1 MNHTKRNRGFSIME
15 TVIALVVIV
24 LVTAAALSITMAA
37 ISARVKMSN
46 YSEAQ
51 DFAHNVLEC
60 FKAAKDDNVD
70 DRISNFENNVGVAGY
85 KRENLTG
92 TNPDYRY
99 KAENKF
105 EAKITA
111 DFDDDYFEIVVTE
124 YGKDDK
130 IIIQFEYGQKG

>member
-60 FKAAKDDNVD
+60 FKAADGADEAEKID
-70 DRISNFENNVGVAGY
+70 NFEKNVEFAGY
-85 KRENLTG
+85 EFSPRVASAYTYSAG
-92 TNPDYRY
+92 
-99 KAENKF
+99 NKF
-105 EAKITA
+105 TAYIKA
-111 DFDDDYFEIVVTE
+111 DFQNGIFEIKVTE
-124 YGKDDK
+124 FGKNDK
-130 IIIQFEYGQKG
+130 VIIEFDYTKG

>member
-60 FKAAKDDNVD
+60 FKAADGEDEFRLNVE
-70 DRISNFENNVGVAGY
+70 FAGY
-85 KRENLTG
+85 ELSGAASTY
-92 TNPDYRY
+92 TY
-99 KAENKF
+99 KVENKF
-105 EAKITA
+105 EAEIIA
-111 DFDDDYFEIVVTE
+111 AFDVDGDYFHITVNDSNGTEIISFT
-124 YGKDDK
+124 Y
-130 IIIQFEYGQKG
+130 QKG

>member
-1 MNHTKRNRGFSIME
+1 MNHIKRNRGFSIME

-60 FKAAKDDNVD
+60 FKAADGEDEFRQNVE
-70 DRISNFENNVGVAGY
+70 FAGY
-85 KRENLTG
+85 EDMSGAASTY
-92 TNPDYRY
+92 TYDV
-99 KAENKF
+99 ENKF
-105 EAKITA
+105 KAEITA
-111 DFDDDYFEIVVTE
+111 NFTTGKFEITVTE
-124 YGKDDK
+124 FEKIDK
-130 IIIQFEYGQKG
+130 VIIKFDYTKG

>member
-60 FKAAKDDNVD
+60 FKAADNNTEFESNMKD
-70 DRISNFENNVGVAGY
+70 VAGY
-85 KRENLTG
+85 EYEDMSAEPSIYT
-92 TNPDYRY
+92 Y
-99 KAENKF
+99 KVENKF
-105 EAKITA
+105 EAEIIA
-111 DFDDDYFEIVVTE
+111 AFDVDGDYFHITVNDSNGTEIISFT
-124 YGKDDK
+124 Y
-130 IIIQFEYGQKG
+130 QKG

>member
-60 FKAAKDDNVD
+60 FKAAD
-70 DRISNFENNVGVAGY
+70 SNTEFENNMKEVAGY
-85 KRENLTG
+85 EYEDMSASN
-92 TNPDYRY
+92 N
-99 KAENKF
+99 
-105 EAKITA
+105 
-111 DFDDDYFEIVVTE
+111 TE
-124 YGKDDK
+124 
-130 IIIQFEYGQKG
+130 F

>member
-1 MNHTKRNRGFSIME
+1 MNHIKRNRGFSIME

-60 FKAAKDDNVD
+60 FKAADDKDK
-70 DRISNFENNVGVAGY
+70 FESNVGFAGY
-85 KRENLTG
+85 ELPSPVDSTYTYSAG
-92 TNPDYRY
+92 
-99 KAENKF
+99 NKF
-105 EAKITA
+105 EAEITA
-111 DFDDDYFEIVVTE
+111 DFASGKFAITVNDSNGTEIISFT
-124 YGKDDK
+124 Y
-130 IIIQFEYGQKG
+130 QKG

>member
-1 MNHTKRNRGFSIME
+1 MNHIKRNRGFSIME

-60 FKAAKDDNVD
+60 FKAADNNTEFESNMKD
-70 DRISNFENNVGVAGY
+70 VAGY
-85 KRENLTG
+85 EYDDMSAEPSIYT
-92 TNPDYRY
+92 Y
-99 KAENKF
+99 KVENKF
-105 EAKITA
+105 EAEIIA
-111 DFDDDYFEIVVTE
+111 AFDVDVDYFQITVNDTNGTEIISFT
-124 YGKDDK
+124 Y
-130 IIIQFEYGQKG
+130 QKG

>member
-60 FKAAKDDNVD
+60 FKAADDNED
-70 DRISNFENNVGVAGY
+70 FEKYVAEVAKY
-85 KRENLTG
+85 TG
-92 TNPDYRY
+92 MQEEIEDKKYSFDN
-99 KAENKF
+99 NKF
-105 EAKITA
+105 IAQITA
-111 DFDDDYFEIVVTE
+111 DCASGEFD
-124 YGKDDK
+124 
-130 IIIQFEYGQKG
+130 IIINDKNNGTEIIEFDYTKG